1 MFEHILVP
9 LDGST
14 LAERVFPHVIALAKA
29 FNSRVTLLRV
39 VYRQEQTNAHGM
51 VNPIDWQMRKSEA
64 EAYLESVKEQ
74 LMEADIDSEIHLEEG
89 KPAKQIIQ
97 YARREDVELIVLS
110 SHGES
115 GLSEWNIN
123 STVQKVLL
131 RAFMPVMIIRAYK
144 QVSDG
149 LQEASYKRIFLPL
162 DGSKR
167 AECILPLAKSISQK
181 HKSKVLLAHIVE
193 EPILPRQMPM
203 SDEEKDLIQEL
214 VEKNIREAE
223 KYLTSVKD
231 QFQIDSVEPIIQS
244 SKNAT
249 VSLHNI
255 VDREKTDL
263 VLLSAHG
270 LSGEHRWPYGNI
282 ALNFIAYGTTPLIII
297 QDLSEEDVELS
308 QAEQYAQE
316 SKGH

>member
-89 KPAKQIIQ
+89 KSAKQIIQ